1 MINFD
6 PGPKLRAVSTQ
17 QSTSSS
23 NAVHATVTVNARGLG
38 RIRAGHPWIYR
49 PDIVRG
55 PAQDAGQGGPAVVA
69 VVDARGHRVGTATWA
84 ATARLALR
92 MLTRSGDPDDP
103 LGQQAEAPGR
113 PLGDLEALI
122 ACVRDR
128 FAPALAR
135 RERARDAGLLDRD
148 AYRVIHAE
156 SDRLPGLIVDRYGD
170 TAVMQTTS
178 VAMNAAR
185 ARLAP
190 MVAEWLGARLVV
202 ARDDGSARDF
212 EDLPRTAG
220 ILLDRG
226 TGRAGPGLAGPGSD
240 PSPTHVRY
248 RIGDNHFDADLLTD
262 GKTGGFLD
270 QADNHLA
277 LAALAPPGGRVLDA
291 FTYHGG
297 FALALARRAASVVA
311 TDASPEAV
319 ARTRENAARNGLAN
333 VTVAQADAFELLRRL
348 ESERAFFDVVVLDPP
363 ALAKRGATAGNRPG
377 STALTAADRAYRELF
392 LRGARITAP
401 GGLLVVCSCSG
412 RVSRAHF
419 EELVTLATAD
429 SGRAAVVVARLGAA
443 IDHPELVGVPETGHL
458 KCWILRVL

>member
-1 MINFD
+1 
-6 PGPKLRAVSTQ
+6 VSPQ

-23 NAVHATVTVNARGLG
+23 IAVHPTVTVSARGLG

-55 PAQDAGQGGPAVVA
+55 PAEDAGQGGPAVVA

-92 MLTRSGDPDDP
+92 MLARSGDPDDP
-103 LGQQAEAPGR
+103 LGGLAQQGPGGGDLAAGQRQR
-113 PLGDLEALI
+113 PLGDLDALI

-135 RERARDAGLLDRD
+135 RESARAAGLLDRD

-170 TAVMQTTS
+170 TAVIQTTS

-190 MVAEWLGARLVV
+190 LVAEWLGVRLVV

-226 TGRAGPGLAGPGSD
+226 VGPAGPGPAGPGPV
-240 PSPTHVRY
+240 PSPTRVRY
-248 RIGDNHFDADLLTD
+248 RIGDNHFEADLLTD

-297 FALALARRAASVVA
+297 FALALARRAASVLA

-348 ESERAFFDVVVLDPP
+348 ESERAVFDVVVLDPP

-419 EELVTLATAD
+419 EELVTLAIAD
-429 SGRAAVVVARLGAA
+429 SGRMAAVVARLGAA
-443 IDHPELVGVPETGHL
+443 LDHPELVGVPETGHL

>member
-1 MINFD
+1 
-6 PGPKLRAVSTQ
+6 
-17 QSTSSS
+17 
-23 NAVHATVTVNARGLG
+23 VTVNARGLG
-38 RIRAGHPWIYR
+38 RIREGHPWIYR

-55 PAQDAGQGGPAVVA
+55 PAEDAGQGGPAVVA

-103 LGQQAEAPGR
+103 LGRQAEGPGEPR
-113 PLGDLEALI
+113 GDLDTLI

-135 RERARDAGLLDRD
+135 RESARAAGLLDRD

-190 MVAEWLGARLVV
+190 LVADWLGAGLVV
-202 ARDDGSARDF
+202 GRDDGSARDF
-212 EDLPRTAG
+212 EDLPRNSG
-220 ILLDRG
+220 VLLDRG
-226 TGRAGPGLAGPGSD
+226 AGLAPN
-240 PSPTHVRY
+240 PTRVRY
-248 RIGDNHFDADLLTD
+248 RIGDNHFEADLLTD

-277 LAALAPPGGRVLDA
+277 LAAMAPPGGRVLDA

-297 FALALARRAASVVA
+297 FALALARRAASVLA

-319 ARTRENAARNGLAN
+319 ARTRENAARNGLVN

-348 ESERAFFDVVVLDPP
+348 ESERALFDVVVLDPP

-377 STALTAADRAYRELF
+377 SAALTAADRAYRELF

-419 EELVTLATAD
+419 EELVTLAIAD
-429 SGRAAVVVARLGAA
+429 SGRMATVVARLGAA
-443 IDHPELVGVPETGHL
+443 VDHPELVGVPETGHL